1 MCYSAMVWADYRSY
15 VRFYGAIISIRDF
28 IQLFQARRDGEK
40 ISIPRAMADAFAEPE
55 NAQEREIK
63 SIRLD
68 SKVRSLSNA
77 RGWRRR
83 SASCEAGRPCAPWR
97 IVASRPRKSTR
108 R

>member
-63 SIRLD
+63 SMIDAYNQYR
-68 SKVRSLSNA
+68 VQ
-77 RGWRRR
+77 
-83 SASCEAGRPCAPWR
+83 P
-97 IVASRPRKSTR
+97 TYM
-108 R
+108 

>member
-63 SIRLD
+63 PIRLD

-77 RGWRRR
+77 RGWRTQN
-83 SASCEAGRPCAPWR
+83 ASCEASRPSVRWK
-97 IVASRPRKSTR
+97 IVASRSRKSTR